1 MVGPAL
7 LGLAVVMAYYDVARR
22 TVRLRGGV
30 RFPASVGP
38 ALEALS
44 AHHDLVLVDL
54 PRGAE
59 LPSGCLCL
67 LVTGLD
73 LRSAVATEALVAR
86 ARSTRAENVSVAL
99 AVRPVGEDVSPDD
112 LEAMVEMAGEESG
125 EDAWQLTGR

>member
-1 MVGPAL
+1 
-7 LGLAVVMAYYDVARR
+7 
-22 TVRLRGGV
+22 V

-38 ALEALS
+38 ALEALR

-59 LPSGCLCL
+59 LPPGCLCL

-99 AVRPVGEDVSPDD
+99 AVRPVGEDVSPRSSCMRGRAI
-112 LEAMVEMAGEESG
+112 AMIVMSR
-125 EDAWQLTGR
+125 TIMS